1 MCYDTWKEMVTDLSI
16 MNKDMAARM
25 SKLKTEYYDVK
36 RENYD
41 LRMRLVFAKNALRDD
56 MKALPPTVVK
66 AGCNDPDPQYY
77 EPAEYTCG
85 MCDINLMEEWTFC
98 PSCGVW
104 IDWDFPL
111 YPDDDDSAYDAF
123 RDAQLELALEAK
135 KRGADAE

>member
-1 MCYDTWKEMVTDLSI
+1 MTHDNWRDLAIDLKLTNSEL
-16 MNKDMAARM
+16 AERF
-25 SKLKTEYYDVK
+25 SKLKEEYYEVK
-36 RENYD
+36 RANYD
-41 LRMRLVFAKNALRDD
+41 LRMQLVFAKESLREKI
-56 MKALPPTVVK
+56 KALPPTVVK

-98 PSCGVW
+98 PSCGTF

>member
-41 LRMRLVFAKNALRDD
+41 LRMQLVFAKESLR
-56 MKALPPTVVK
+56 KESRALPPTVVR

-77 EPAEYTCG
+77 EPGEYECG
-85 MCDINLMEEWTFC
+85 ECGLHLEQEWTFC

-104 IDWDFPL
+104 IDWDFPI
-111 YPDDDDSAYDAF
+111 YPEDDGSAYDAW
-123 RDAQLELALEAK
+123 RDDQLELAMAARK
-135 KRGADAE
+135 SSGAE